1 MSTAYLNGEF
11 LPLAEAK
18 ISPLDRGFLFGDGIY
33 EVIPYYRGK
42 SVGLV
47 PHLQR
52 MLRGLAEIEIN
63 CDKTLAQWSELLDD
77 LMAKNNGAEQNL
89 GVYVHIS
96 RGTDSIRNHAYPKNI
111 SPTIFCFTFAIK
123 DPEPAQRTKAAGYT
137 VTTSEDLRWKR
148 CHIKSTALLGNVI
161 HYQQGY
167 ASGNHECLLYNE
179 HNQLTE
185 GSSVNAFIVKDGVVS
200 TPILDNQILP
210 GITRGI
216 IIDCIKAD
224 GSITLEERVITM
236 DEVHN
241 ADEVWISSSSKE
253 IAAIIAI
260 DGVKVG
266 DGTVGPVWEKAFAL
280 YSAAKFN

>member
-224 GSITLEERVITM
+224 GSISLEERVITM